1 MRGVGPGCRPPT
13 PRESAGKVSGG
24 QKQKWQEFPP
34 VRALGCREFHVSNM
48 FRGVVVQVVEVEGGG
63 LFGPKSG
70 DVIMGV
76 SR

>member
-1 MRGVGPGCRPPT
+1 MLLAGGRPGVPAAHA
-13 PRESAGKVSGG
+13 AGERRQGLGG

-48 FRGVVVQVVEVEGGG
+48 FRGVVQVEGGG